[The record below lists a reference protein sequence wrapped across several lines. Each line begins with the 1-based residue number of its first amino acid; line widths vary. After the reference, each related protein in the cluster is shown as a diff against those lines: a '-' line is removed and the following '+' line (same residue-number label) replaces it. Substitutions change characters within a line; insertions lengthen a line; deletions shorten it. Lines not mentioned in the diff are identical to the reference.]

1 MHQDVPAPEAGTS
14 PITVSGN
21 IFGTLSFMS
30 PEQALGRTVDHR
42 SDLFS
47 LGVVFYQTLTGELP
61 FAGASLNEVVD
72 HIVHH
77 EPTPVARFNHEVPR
91 EVEAVLRKM
100 LEKDP
105 NLRYQHAKEVQI
117 DLQRIIRDRHPQ
129 DALSGPPAVTLT
141 ASLRSGASDL
151 SPKRALVTDFR
162 NLTSGC
168 DDDRLGV
175 SLTDAVTADLNS
187 TLGFEVV
194 GREAISELRKLVG
207 TGIGEGP
214 AAEDMLALEWA
225 RRARAGWL
233 VTGAFQRFDDQVR
246 ITARLTDAREGTI
259 VRTVKIDGDSDQ
271 VLALE
276 DRIVRE
282 LTEGLDPTNGNDRES
297 ELAEARTEETVAV
310 DSGRRANG

>member
-1 MHQDVPAPEAGTS
+1 
-14 PITVSGN
+14 
-21 IFGTLSFMS
+21 
-30 PEQALGRTVDHR
+30 
-42 SDLFS
+42 LFS
-47 LGVVFYQTLTGELP
+47 LGVVLCQTLTGELP